1 MNPGDAQVR
10 AQSELQSGESL
21 YWTGTADPRRVALSA
36 LPASIFGIPF
46 AGFALFWI
54 TQAYHATSAMSKSSN
69 NAFTNGFKLFPIF
82 GLPFLLVG
90 LGIILAPL
98 WAFLRGGN
106 TVYAV
111 TNQRVMIIT
120 GGGNRSV
127 KSLTPADIVSVGA
140 LAMLDGNDVGRRQ
153 GFYGA
158 VAAAGDDHDALVG
171 DGVNGIGT
179 FEESPE
185 GGEDNAE
192 ANQEEGQTKDWE
204 NGEAF
209 GKGVV

>member
-1 MNPGDAQVR
+1 MNPGDAQLR

-21 YWTGTADPRRVALSA
+21 CWTGTADPGRAALSA

-54 TQAYHATSAMSKSSN
+54 TQAFHATSAMSKSN
-69 NAFTNGFKLFPIF
+69 NAFAKGFSVFPIF
-82 GLPFLLVG
+82 GVPFLLVG

-98 WAFLRGGN
+98 WAFLKGGN

-127 KSLTPADIVSVGA
+127 KSYTPADIVSVEHRERPDGSGDILIVTDAITRANNNLVSPVKVA
-140 LAMLDGNDVGRRQ
+140 LCGIPNVKEVVQQVMQLHTQRP
-153 GFYGA
+153 
-158 VAAAGDDHDALVG
+158 AA
-171 DGVNGIGT
+171 
-179 FEESPE
+179 
-185 GGEDNAE
+185 
-192 ANQEEGQTKDWE
+192 
-204 NGEAF
+204 
-209 GKGVV
+209 